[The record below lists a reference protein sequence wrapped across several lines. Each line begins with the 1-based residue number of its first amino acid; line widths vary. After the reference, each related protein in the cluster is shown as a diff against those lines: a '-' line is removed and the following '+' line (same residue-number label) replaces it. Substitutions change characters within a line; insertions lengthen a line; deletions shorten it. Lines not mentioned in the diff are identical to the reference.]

1 MMSRAGT
8 PACLIASMTW
18 FSTSG
23 ARPKYVWEHQTMYF
37 ATDPVALDKIGLR
50 AIDAKRAAVGMASIA
65 LSKPEHI
72 EFAGLLGLGVFD
84 DNKID
89 LKRFDLA

>member
-1 MMSRAGT
+1 
-8 PACLIASMTW
+8 
-18 FSTSG
+18 
-23 ARPKYVWEHQTMYF
+23 
-37 ATDPVALDKIGLR
+37 
-50 AIDAKRAAVGMASIA
+50 MASIA
-65 LSKPEHI
+65 LSKPDDDSHWLNCQPEHI